1 MSSKR
6 KTETKSKDLL
16 GRRKSHGR
24 WSFGETSSA
33 STRSA
38 RCFASPQRLSVCRTL
53 VEFLFFFFFFFS
65 PLALP
70 LFRCVL
76 RLWQPCII
84 GKTLTFRPPHT
95 PLVPPPEERFPFRG
109 AAFFGRGTSAF
120 ASRGGEQPPLTRFS
134 LLFFLCF
141 LSTSL
146 GRG

>member
-1 MSSKR
+1 MAGGRSVKR
-6 KTETKSKDLL
+6 RQRRL
-16 GRRKSHGR
+16 GRLAASLLRSVFQCVGPR
-24 WSFGETSSA
+24 CVFVSFS
-33 STRSA
+33 
-38 RCFASPQRLSVCRTL
+38 
-53 VEFLFFFFFFFS
+53 FFS

-134 LLFFLCF
+134 LLFLCF